1 MKNYL
6 KFVVGFVLSVAAGSV
21 FAAVVVPP
29 SFDSLTANVDVS
41 TMGTAI
47 LAISALSALP
57 LVIRKGARMVLGS
70 IR

>member
-21 FAAVVVPP
+21 FAVGPDFTPIV
-29 SFDSLTANVDVS
+29 TATEVS

-47 LAISALSALP
+47 IAISAVLALP
-57 LVIRKGARMVLGS
+57 LVVRKGARMVLGA

>member
-6 KFVVGFVLSVAAGSV
+6 KFVVGAVLSVAAGSV
-21 FAAVVVPP
+21 FAVGPD
-29 SFDSLTANVDVS
+29 FTAITTATDVS

-47 LAISALSALP
+47 IAISAVLALP

>member
-21 FAAVVVPP
+21 FAVVVPP